1 VSRAFADIGFT
12 DSVKAAQS
20 RYGSRDQNRG
30 IELAEDPHDEL
41 TSIDM
46 AFIASRDSFY
56 LATVSESGWPYVQH
70 RGGPKGFLRV
80 LDTRTIGY
88 ADFAGNRQY
97 LSVGNIDADD
107 RVSLFLMDYAR
118 QRRMKLWGRARI
130 VHKDDAPEVIAQLEV
145 PGYRARVE
153 RGIIISIESIDWNCP
168 QHIVP
173 RFTEAEISEATAPLR
188 EENRRLKE
196 QLQQLQMTKDSAT

>member
-1 VSRAFADIGFT
+1 MSKAFADISFT

-20 RYGSRDQNRG
+20 RYGSRDHNRG
-30 IELAEDPHDEL
+30 IELVDDPHDEL

-46 AFIASRDSFY
+46 AFIASRDSCY

-80 LDTRTIGY
+80 LDTHTIGY

-97 LSVGNIDADD
+97 LSVGNINAND
-107 RVSLFLMDYAR
+107 RISLFLMDYAR

-130 VHKDDAPEVIAQLEV
+130 VHKDDAPELISQRDV

-153 RGIIISIESIDWNCP
+153 RGIIIHIEAVDWNCP

-173 RFTEAEISEATAPLR
+173 RYTEAEISEATAPLR

-196 QLQQLQMTKDSAT
+196 QLRQQQSGPGSAA